1 MIEFV
6 LSRVTLMACG
16 MGLLMVAVAVIDAVH
31 EDTIEE
37 MEEDLADDIARL
49 LDSIDG
55 DDPITLTL
63 HGSDILPDHHHS
75 LKVHDHVVEV
85 TNGEDMMRAV
95 TSSEMEF
102 ELEYGEV
109 ITISSVTESLGDVD
123 DSIGEHIDLFR
134 GIVKI
139 HGCTSASIDSP

>member
-75 LKVHDHVVEV
+75 LKVHNHVVEV

-139 HGCTSASIDSP
+139 HGCTSASINSP

>member
-123 DSIGEHIDLFR
+123 DSISEHIDLFR

-139 HGCTSASIDSP
+139 HGCTSASINSP

>member
-1 MIEFV
+1 VIEFV

-49 LDSIDG
+49 LDSING

-109 ITISSVTESLGDVD
+109 ITISSITESLGDVD

-139 HGCTSASIDSP
+139 HGCTSASINSP

>member
-49 LDSIDG
+49 LDSIDD

-109 ITISSVTESLGDVD
+109 ITISSVAESLGDVNN
-123 DSIGEHIDLFR
+123 SIGEHIDLFR

-139 HGCTSASIDSP
+139 HRCTSASINSP

>member
-16 MGLLMVAVAVIDAVH
+16 MGLLMVAVAVIDAVQ

-49 LDSIDG
+49 LDSIGD

-139 HGCTSASIDSP
+139 HGCTSASINSP

>member
-85 TNGEDMMRAV
+85 TNGGHDE
-95 TSSEMEF
+95 
-102 ELEYGEV
+102 
-109 ITISSVTESLGDVD
+109 
-123 DSIGEHIDLFR
+123 
-134 GIVKI
+134 
-139 HGCTSASIDSP
+139 GCDII

>member
-6 LSRVTLMACG
+6 LSRVRLMACG

-49 LDSIDG
+49 LDSIDD

-109 ITISSVTESLGDVD
+109 ITISSVAESLGDVD
-123 DSIGEHIDLFR
+123 NSIGEHIDLFR

-139 HGCTSASIDSP
+139 HRCTSASINSP

>member
-55 DDPITLTL
+55 HDPITLTL

-134 GIVKI
+134 GIVEI
-139 HGCTSASIDSP
+139 HGCTSASINSP

>member
-85 TNGEDMMRAV
+85 TSGEDMMRAV

-109 ITISSVTESLGDVD
+109 ITISSVAESLGDVD

-139 HGCTSASIDSP
+139 HGCTSASINSP

>member
-16 MGLLMVAVAVIDAVH
+16 MGLLIVAVAVIDAVH

-109 ITISSVTESLGDVD
+109 ITISSVAKSLGDVD

-134 GIVKI
+134 GIIKI
-139 HGCTSASIDSP
+139 HGCTSASINSP

>member
-49 LDSIDG
+49 LDSIDD

-139 HGCTSASIDSP
+139 HRCTSASINSP

>member
-49 LDSIDG
+49 LDSID

-63 HGSDILPDHHHS
+63 HGSDILPDHYHS

-85 TNGEDMMRAV
+85 TNGENMMRAV

-109 ITISSVTESLGDVD
+109 ITISSVAESLGDVD
-123 DSIGEHIDLFR
+123 NSIGEHIDLFR

>member
-49 LDSIDG
+49 LDSING

-139 HGCTSASIDSP
+139 HGCTSASINSP

>member
-49 LDSIDG
+49 LDSIDS

-75 LKVHDHVVEV
+75 LKVHNHVVEV
-85 TNGEDMMRAV
+85 TNGENMMRAV

-102 ELEYGEV
+102 ELKYGEV

-123 DSIGEHIDLFR
+123 NSIGEHIDLFR

-139 HGCTSASIDSP
+139 HGCTSASINSP